1 MSARTEAMIPA
12 TTSSAQYGSGRSP
25 AGSAPAQLSRYRIA
39 VVIHSVCAEA
49 DHGPRAGRAELQL
62 LERLQVLLERPR

>member
-25 AGSAPAQLSRYRIA
+25 AGSAPAQLSRYRMA
-39 VVIHSVCAEA
+39 VVIHSVCADATVDQE
-49 DHGPRAGRAELQL
+49 PV
-62 LERLQVLLERPR
+62 ERSSSSSSAFRC